1 MLRIIYLG
9 KHCQWPPSSRHLV
22 QRYCSSVMFYI
33 NIVQHSINPD
43 DYILALRERTKEKI
57 NWVLEKNSNLHCAWN
72 TLCSYIFTYHSIK
85 KIELWSLI
93 LDDSFKLAQ
102 RPCWHIWVWK
112 GVPQC
117 HYVEK
122 TVFVA
127 IFKCTKDQSVKITS
141 ITCDSCCLWNEIH
154 VLV

>member
-1 MLRIIYLG
+1 
-9 KHCQWPPSSRHLV
+9 
-22 QRYCSSVMFYI
+22 MFYI
-33 NIVQHSINPD
+33 NIVQHSIYPD

-72 TLCSYIFTYHSIK
+72 TLCAYIFAYHSIK

-93 LDDSFKLAQ
+93 LDYSFKLAQ
-102 RPCWHIWVWK
+102 RASWHIWVCK
-112 GVPQC
+112 AVRQC

-122 TVFVA
+122 TVFIA
-127 IFKCTKDQSVKITS
+127 ICKCTKDLIVKRTS

-154 VLV
+154 ALV